1 MCLVDIYNKPY
12 KSREGRDIED
22 AWSTVE
28 LLDGNSKTVF
38 SWRDLR
44 CEDNKQP
51 GYGDH
56 PIDHYPD
63 DQKVRTLSA
72 NGRPNVLCI
81 ALKPVADEF
90 AYPFRGEDQI
100 QPDWRATDIKIP
112 VGKYLLKLSIHGKGL
127 DKPAEHLFE
136 FENLGAN
143 HAIELREKGEESQ
156 KNDACRHESKVAA
169 QGTLRLFPAVACGS
183 RDSQVNGSFPR
194 EHESRGGGS
203 RMARIAILERADM
216 NTEQARVYDA
226 AKQSSGIVGGP
237 YYSCVRGNLRI
248 PQVFVEEGIRLAR
261 T

>member
-1 MCLVDIYNKPY
+1 MPSAIPFWALVIPFLVWVITALAHQEAKQRLHAARVVFGKPYKVRSPLNEHVKEPGVSGGVVTRSRLVHEFYAVKVDIYNKPY

-44 CEDNKQP
+44 WEDNKQP

-90 AYPFRGEDQI
+90 AYPFRGKDQI

-156 KNDACRHESKVAA
+156 KK
-169 QGTLRLFPAVACGS
+169 
-183 RDSQVNGSFPR
+183 
-194 EHESRGGGS
+194 
-203 RMARIAILERADM
+203 
-216 NTEQARVYDA
+216 
-226 AKQSSGIVGGP
+226 
-237 YYSCVRGNLRI
+237 
-248 PQVFVEEGIRLAR
+248 
-261 T
+261 